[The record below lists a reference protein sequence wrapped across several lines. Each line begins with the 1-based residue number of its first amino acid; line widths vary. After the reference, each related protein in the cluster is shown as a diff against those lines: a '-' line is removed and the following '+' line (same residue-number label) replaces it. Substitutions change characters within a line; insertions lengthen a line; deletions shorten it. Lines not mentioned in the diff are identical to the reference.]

1 MALRARASSSGVR
14 ERYTEVVREFAE
26 RYGRIEGCSFPVV
39 LAQLEAGAPVVVQG
53 WQINT
58 RPLYDDFCIE
68 PDGTVTPVE
77 AVFVD
82 TDAPVRSVVN
92 YRRPDGSLVRNNPDA
107 RAVSAFGAGSGTAL
121 VTTTTDPA
129 HL

>member
-1 MALRARASSSGVR
+1 MIELYGHILGGEAWQAQVDDLDAGRPI
-14 ERYTEVVREFAE
+14 VVRGWEINASP
-26 RYGRIEGCSFPVV
+26 RYSNYCVES
-39 LAQLEAGAPVVVQG
+39 
-53 WQINT
+53 
-58 RPLYDDFCIE
+58 
-68 PDGTVTPVE
+68 DGTVTPVE

-129 HL
+129 HI